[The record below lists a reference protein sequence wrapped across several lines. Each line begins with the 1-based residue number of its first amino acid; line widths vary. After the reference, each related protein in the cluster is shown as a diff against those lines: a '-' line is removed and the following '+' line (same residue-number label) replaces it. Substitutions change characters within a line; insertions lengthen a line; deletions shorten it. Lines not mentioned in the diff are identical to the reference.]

1 MAIRI
6 PTPTKEY
13 IRTRVSAREMG
24 ALVNPTT
31 EAAHL
36 AFKISGQ
43 PAGGDW
49 KVATWETD
57 TSSSPTTYFMRAVVG
72 GIGSGAAVELAV
84 GTYTIWAK
92 VTTATETATRVVG
105 QLEIF

>member
-1 MAIRI
+1 MALRI

-13 IRTRVSAREMG
+13 IRVPVSAVEAGVR
-24 ALVNPTT
+24 VNPTT
-31 EAAHL
+31 ETANL
-36 AFKISGQ
+36 AFKTSGQ
-43 PAGGDW
+43 PTAPDW
-49 KVATWETD
+49 KAATWETD
-57 TSSSPTTYFMRAVVG
+57 SSVSPTVYYLRAIVG

-105 QLEIF
+105 QLEVF

>member
-1 MAIRI
+1 MALRI

-13 IRTRVSAREMG
+13 IRVPVVAKEAG
-24 ALVNPTT
+24 AFVNPTT
-31 EAAHL
+31 EGAHL
-36 AFKISGQ
+36 AFKTSGQ
-43 PAGGDW
+43 PAGVDW

-57 TSSSPTTYFMRAVVG
+57 TSVSPTAYFLRAIVG

-92 VTTATETATRVVG
+92 VTTATETAVRVVG